1 MRFLNCEEGEEFKK
15 GKLLKANKQKKKK
28 NYFQKEI
35 KCLKK
40 FKP

>member
-28 NYFQKEI
+28 IIFR
-35 KCLKK
+35 KK
-40 FKP
+40 SNV